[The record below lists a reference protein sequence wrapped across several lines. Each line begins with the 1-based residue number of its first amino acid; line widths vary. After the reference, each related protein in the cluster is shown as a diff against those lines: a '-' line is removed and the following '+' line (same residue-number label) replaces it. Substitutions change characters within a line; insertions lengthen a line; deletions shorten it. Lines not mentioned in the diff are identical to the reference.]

1 MTANG
6 NTIDT
11 TSFLRQAGTCK
22 FWTATVKGI
31 PAWRRNDVHRGAS
44 KGYMERHVAF
54 YAGLQ
59 GPQYKISDKFM
70 VSNFMVGVNSEICY
84 CLLMLYNQVVI
95 G

>member
-11 TSFLRQAGTCK
+11 TSFLRQAGIP
-22 FWTATVKGI
+22 FTVAVQNLQI